1 MAITQDSDTSTSQA
15 NTVPNNP
22 PNSSPSSI
30 SPLLPDPP
38 PPPYDYQDHDFTVVA
53 DYESASTQHEFIL
66 PPITTKISSKKWWRR
81 NWLKK
86 GWRKLEKGAE
96 KFNDMVLYAMSGNEI
111 REIMQRMRREE
122 WERKHRRA

>member
-1 MAITQDSDTSTSQA
+1 MAITQDSDTSTLQA

-30 SPLLPDPP
+30 SPLLPDSP